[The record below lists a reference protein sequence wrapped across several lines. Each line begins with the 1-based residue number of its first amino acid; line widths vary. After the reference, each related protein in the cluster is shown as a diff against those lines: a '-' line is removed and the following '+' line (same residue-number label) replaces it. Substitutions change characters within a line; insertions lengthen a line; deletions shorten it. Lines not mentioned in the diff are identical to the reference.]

1 MATTKTKTTKTTT
14 EVKSEVIDKE
24 KEELKKKVAAQD
36 KELKALQEKMDMLLN
51 ALSTKNDAA
60 EKPKNKKTIKFIN
73 MTTGGFTIR
82 GTRFY
87 HLDKQFDFQMFS
99 ENEARVIVNNMPNAV
114 ANGELYIADHDF
126 VEECELDYIYNN
138 LLSDA
143 QMKSLLTQNAEDICE
158 IYKNANEYQKKII
171 IEMVEEK
178 QLNNQRIDANVLV
191 ELGRL
196 CGVDFMQIEPLEKEE

>member
-51 ALSTKNDAA
+51 ALSTKNDVA

-73 MTTGGFTIR
+73 MTTGGFTIH

-114 ANGELYIADHDF
+114 TNGELYIADHDF
-126 VEECELDYIYNN
+126 VEECELDYIYDN

-143 QMKSLLTQNAEDICE
+143 QMKSLLTQNVEDICE

>member
-51 ALSTKNDAA
+51 ALSAKNNTA

-114 ANGELYIADHDF
+114 INGELYIADHDF
-126 VEECELDYIYNN
+126 VEECELDYVYNN